1 MFDKKSML
9 RTLLVGALLVAGQPA
24 MAADAKPAAAG
35 VPTQAERDAMA
46 REFFTDT
53 EVIDQNGNK
62 LRFYSDVLQDKV
74 VLINVIFTN
83 CQDACPMLTN
93 HLLRTRRALA
103 PAIEEDVWF
112 VSLSTDPERDTP
124 EAMKAFA
131 AKQGAD
137 LDRWLFLTGTTKDM
151 TFLLQKIR
159 RYNPNIEAHSTQL
172 LVGTTRE
179 RHEWIPLPPG
189 LQPDAIAAVLRDLA
203 TKQPG

>member
-1 MFDKKSML
+1 MFDKKPVL
-9 RTLLVGALLVAGQPA
+9 RMFAICALLVGGQTVL
-24 MAADAKPAAAG
+24 AAEGGAAAA
-35 VPTQAERDAMA
+35 PATQGDRDAMA
-46 REFFTDT
+46 REFFTDR

-62 LRFYSDVLQDKV
+62 LRFYSDVLHDKV

-83 CQDACPMLTN
+83 CEDACPMIAN
-93 HLLRTRRALA
+93 HLVRTRRALA
-103 PAIEEDVWF
+103 PVIEEDVWF

-131 AKQGAD
+131 KQQGAD
-137 LDRWLFLTGTTKDM
+137 LDRWLFLTGTTEDM

-159 RYNPNIEAHSTQL
+159 RYNPNINAHSTQL

-203 TKQPG
+203 EKRPG

>member
-1 MFDKKSML
+1 ML
-9 RTLLVGALLVAGQPA
+9 NKTNVLGILLVFAALLAAG
-24 MAADAKPAAAG
+24 PAALA
-35 VPTQAERDAMA
+35 AEADRDAAA
-46 REFFTDT
+46 REFFSDR

-62 LRFYSDVLQDKV
+62 LRFFTDVLQDKV

-83 CQDACPMLTN
+83 CEDACPMITN
-93 HLLRTRRALA
+93 HLVRTRRALA

-131 AKQGAD
+131 EKQGAD
-137 LDRWLFLTGTTKDM
+137 MERWLFLTGTTEDM

-159 RYNPNIEAHSTQL
+159 RYNPNINAHSTQL

-203 TKQPG
+203 EKRPG

>member
-1 MFDKKSML
+1 MFDKNTVL
-9 RTLLVGALLVAGQPA
+9 RILAICALLVGGQA
-24 MAADAKPAAAG
+24 VLAAEGEPAAAASA
-35 VPTQAERDAMA
+35 TQADRDAMA
-46 REFFTDT
+46 REFFSDR

-83 CQDACPMLTN
+83 CEDACPMITN
-93 HLLRTRRALA
+93 HLVRTRRALA
-103 PAIEEDVWF
+103 PAVQEDVWF
-112 VSLSTDPERDTP
+112 VSMSTDPERDTP

-131 AKQGAD
+131 EKQGAD
-137 LDRWLFLTGTTKDM
+137 LERWLFLTGTPEDM

-159 RYNPNIEAHSTQL
+159 RYNPNINAHSTQL

-189 LQPDAIAAVLRDLA
+189 LQPDAIATVLRDLA
-203 TKQPG
+203 TKRPG

>member
-1 MFDKKSML
+1 MFDKKTVLGM
-9 RTLLVGALLVAGQPA
+9 VAIGALLIGGQA
-24 MAADAKPAAAG
+24 VLAAEGEPAAAA
-35 VPTQAERDAMA
+35 PATQADRDAMA
-46 REFFTDT
+46 REFFTDR

-62 LRFYSDVLQDKV
+62 LRFFSDVLQDKV

-83 CQDACPMLTN
+83 CEDACPMITN
-93 HLLRTRRALA
+93 HLLRTRRGQG

-131 AKQGAD
+131 KQQGAD
-137 LDRWLFLTGTTKDM
+137 MDRWLFLTGTTEDM

-159 RYNPNIEAHSTQL
+159 RYNPNINAHSTQL

-203 TKQPG
+203 EKRPG